1 MANRQYI
8 PCEYTVCYL
17 FIKAERWWVVLLRL
31 RFRRIED
38 YLSLFFACKK
48 ETNYQKSSIEMKK
61 DVNKTI
67 KEKRHNKTDVYDAK
81 F

>member
-1 MANRQYI
+1 MSELSENFNTMMK
-8 PCEYTVCYL
+8 PKNCEAYPS
-17 FIKAERWWVVLLRL
+17 FSWRE
-31 RFRRIED
+31 
-38 YLSLFFACKK
+38 K

>member
-1 MANRQYI
+1 MTRKATVDDIPAISELYREQFREMAKLI
-8 PCEYTVCYL
+8 PD
-17 FIKAERWWVVLLRL
+17 FI
-31 RFRRIED
+31 
-38 YLSLFFACKK
+38 K